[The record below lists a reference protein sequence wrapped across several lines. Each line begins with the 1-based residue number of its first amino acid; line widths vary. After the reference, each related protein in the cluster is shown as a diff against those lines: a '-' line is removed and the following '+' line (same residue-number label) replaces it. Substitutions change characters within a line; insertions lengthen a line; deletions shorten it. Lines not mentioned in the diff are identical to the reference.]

1 MSSLTKQSTI
11 GYGSRVAGTIQRP
24 GLEARLR
31 GGRTAFLLIRRFFC
45 VHSMAK
51 LSCLGGAVR
60 EGATPAG
67 PSPVCQ
73 PARSAHPSW
82 QGGVRKHKPL
92 VGAFHA

>member
-24 GLEARLR
+24 GLATRAN

-51 LSCLGGAVR
+51 LSLWAALCGRGQPLPVR
-60 EGATPAG
+60 LPAR
-67 PSPVCQ
+67 Q
-73 PARSAHPSW
+73 PAQCPPFLRLAT
-82 QGGVRKHKPL
+82 
-92 VGAFHA
+92 